1 MVQYGKLKCIIKLI
15 TINLDSDKL
24 MDCQI
29 NKGTFGDIINFQI
42 NQNQS
47 IVLKN
52 LKVKI
57 SNLDAVK
64 NLKMKISNSD
74 EVNTALKEIFF
85 SKVMSA
91 L

>member
-57 SNLDAVK
+57 SNPDA
-64 NLKMKISNSD
+64 I
-74 EVNTALKEIFF
+74 NTALKEVFF